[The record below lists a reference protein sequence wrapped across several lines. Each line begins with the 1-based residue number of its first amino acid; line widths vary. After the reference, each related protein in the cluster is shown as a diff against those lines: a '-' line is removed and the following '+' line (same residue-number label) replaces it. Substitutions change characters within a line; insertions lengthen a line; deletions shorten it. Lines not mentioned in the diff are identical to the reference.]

1 VMENAYLSFNN
12 QVFHQIDGTA
22 MGTAAAPT
30 YANIVVY
37 MLERKLVN
45 EFYTRGSLHVY
56 RRFLDDIYAVMDAND
71 VVEFQTRMNQL
82 HLKLKFEF
90 VLTTDSAAFLDLSI
104 HKGQRFCARGIFD
117 TRVHQKKMN
126 LYLYIPFH
134 SFHTT
139 AAKRS
144 FILTELMRYI
154 RNSSDEGDYNE
165 LKRLFF
171 QRLRD
176 RGYPS
181 SFLEPEFNS
190 IYYCDRHYFLSDS
203 ASLATHPLLH
213 SAPPQSACLQRRLTR
228 TTAAKSTQPFVFIVP
243 FTPLSSIVPTRKVL
257 LEHWQLLGHALPD
270 KGRSKPIIAY
280 QSAPSLAKSLVF
292 AKEKLHTTVDKP
304 APTTQTNL
312 NRFLVR
318 TGPVPAAAPTASTG
332 VSSQP
337 NYSLLRGF
345 QVHSTRI

>member
-1 VMENAYLSFNN
+1 
-12 QVFHQIDGTA
+12 
-22 MGTAAAPT
+22 
-30 YANIVVY
+30 
-37 MLERKLVN
+37 MLEQRSCTARAHSCMHENTHALL
-45 EFYTRGSLHVY
+45 EHRSCMHERHSTTIECRS
-56 RRFLDDIYAVMDAND
+56 RFSDA
-71 VVEFQTRMNQL
+71 
-82 HLKLKFEF
+82 
-90 VLTTDSAAFLDLSI
+90 I
-104 HKGQRFCARGIFD
+104 
-117 TRVHQKKMN
+117 
-126 LYLYIPFH
+126 FH
-134 SFHTT
+134 S
-139 AAKRS
+139 S
-144 FILTELMRYI
+144 
-154 RNSSDEGDYNE
+154 N
-165 LKRLFF
+165 
-171 QRLRD
+171 
-176 RGYPS
+176 
-181 SFLEPEFNS
+181 
-190 IYYCDRHYFLSDS
+190 CDRHYFLSDS
-203 ASLATHPLLH
+203 TWTLAAHDHPPLH
-213 SAPPQSACLQRRLTR
+213 SAPPRSACLQRRLTR
-228 TTAAKSTQPFVFIVP
+228 TAAVKSTQPFVFIVP